1 MSFPLSAYIPA
12 LLCALV
18 TTALSVPFWRAWC
31 VRTGHVDDPG
41 NRKIHSAPVPLAGG
55 LAVFTGMAA
64 TVLAGVL
71 AVRLGLFEHGASR
84 LLDYGL
90 GRRVVPLLAILGG
103 ALGMVLLGWL
113 DDRHELKAGP
123 KFAGQAVIALL
134 VAAAGVRITLFVPS
148 VVFSYTVTVLWLLTV
163 TNAFNFMDNM
173 NGLCAGTGAIA
184 AGWFAV
190 MAARHGQYL
199 VALLA
204 LLVCGA
210 LAGYLPFNF
219 PKATVFLGD
228 AGSHLVGFL
237 LGVLAILPHFYTAK
251 NPARLAVLTPL
262 LVLAVPL
269 LDLAGVVVMRT
280 AAGKPFWIGDTNHAS
295 HRLVRAGLTK
305 VEAVLALWAAGVIF
319 GALSL
324 I

>member
-210 LAGYLPFNF
+210 LVGYLPFNF
-219 PKATVFLGD
+219 PRATVFLGD

-305 VEAVLALWAAGVIF
+305 VQAVLALWAAGVIF